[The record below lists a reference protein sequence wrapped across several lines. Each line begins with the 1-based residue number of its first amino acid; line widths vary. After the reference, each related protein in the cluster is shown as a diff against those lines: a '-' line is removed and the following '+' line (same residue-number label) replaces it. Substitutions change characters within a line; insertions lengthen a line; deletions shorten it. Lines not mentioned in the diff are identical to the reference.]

1 VGRSAAVHCANRF
14 HLRAHGVL
22 RGAHVAHRC
31 AEVPVIKFTIPIRV
45 DNPLNGPQGRSRG
58 AMLGKAAKRKKQ
70 RQVAFLCMR
79 AAAPPAGYM
88 NAGVV
93 GYSRRTKGPSLLPGR
108 VVVLRRVS
116 PRALDGD
123 GLQAA
128 LKSVRDGIADALGI
142 NDGSDAVT
150 WKYEW
155 RRGGSRFYAVEVEIL
170 PQQEQAETRE
180 AMCP

>member
-1 VGRSAAVHCANRF
+1 M
-14 HLRAHGVL
+14 
-22 RGAHVAHRC
+22 
-31 AEVPVIKFTIPIRV
+31 IKFTIPIRV
-45 DNPLNGPQGRSRG
+45 DNPLNGPQGRSRA

-70 RQVAFLCMR
+70 RT
-79 AAAPPAGYM
+79 AASLMTISSLPTVDAPLGPC
-88 NAGVV
+88 VV
-93 GYSRRTKGPSLLPGR
+93 T
-108 VVVLRRVS
+108 LRRVS

-150 WKYEW
+150 WVYQH
-155 RRGGSRFYAVEVEIL
+155 RRGKPREYAVEVEIL

-180 AMCP
+180 AMT